1 MSYKSG
7 FIAIIGR
14 PNAGKS
20 TLLNALLNEKV
31 AITTPK
37 PQTTRNNISGI
48 LTREDAQFI
57 FTDTPG
63 IHKPKHELGKT
74 LNRNAYT
81 AIAEAD
87 VNFWVVDATQSF
99 GSGYEFLLEKIKQS
113 HIPCFLILNKI
124 DLLDKEKLIRTLQQ
138 WQERYTF
145 AEIFPVSAL
154 QKDNLNDLLEV
165 TKGYLEEGPKFF
177 PDEMVS
183 DHGEQFQIAEII
195 REKVLYKTNEE
206 VPHSVAVVI
215 ERKEETATAVFLQAL
230 IVVERTSQKAILIG
244 KQAAMIR
251 NIRLA
256 AQKELK
262 EKFHKK
268 VELELYVRVEKNW
281 RNRSNKLQQ
290 FGYLE
295 LEDTHEG

>member
-7 FIAIIGR
+7 FISIIGR

-20 TLLNALLNEKV
+20 TLLNALLNEKI

-57 FTDTPG
+57 FIDTPG
-63 IHKPKHELGKT
+63 IHKPKHELGRT
-74 LNRNAYT
+74 LNKNAYT

-87 VNFWVVDATQSF
+87 VNFWMVDATQPF
-99 GSGYEFLLEKIKQS
+99 GGGDEFILEKMKQA
-113 HIPCFLILNKI
+113 HIPVFLILNKI
-124 DLLDKEKLIRTLQQ
+124 DLLEKEKLISCLRK
-138 WQERYTF
+138 WQDRMTF
-145 AEIFPVSAL
+145 AEIFPISAL
-154 QKDNLNDLLEV
+154 KKENIDQLLEV
-165 TKGYLEEGPKFF
+165 TKSYLQEGPKYF
-177 PDEMVS
+177 PDDMTS

-215 ERKEETATAVFLQAL
+215 EKREESETKIDIQAL
-230 IVVERTSQKAILIG
+230 VVVERPSQKSILIG

-251 NIRLA
+251 AIRLA

-281 RNRSNKLQQ
+281 RNRASKLQQ
-290 FGYLE
+290 LGYME
-295 LEDTHEG
+295 LEAGNE

>member
-1 MSYKSG
+1 MYRSG
-7 FIAIIGR
+7 FISIIGR

-20 TLLNALLNEKV
+20 TLLNVIVNQKV
-31 AITTPK
+31 AITSNK

-57 FTDTPG
+57 FIDTPG

-74 LNRNAYT
+74 LNKNAYT

-87 VNFWVVDATQSF
+87 VNFWMVDATQNF
-99 GSGYEFLLEKIKQS
+99 GPGDEFILEKIKTS

-124 DLLDKEKLIRTLQQ
+124 DLLGKEKLIKVLQE
-138 WQERYTF
+138 WKERYAF
-145 AEIFPVSAL
+145 AEIFPISAL
-154 QKDNLNDLLEV
+154 KKDNIDQLLEV
-165 TKGYLEEGPKFF
+165 TKGYLNEGPQYF
-177 PDEMVS
+177 PDDMIS

-195 REKVLYKTNEE
+195 REKVLYKTEEE

-215 ERKEETATAVFLQAL
+215 EKKEETDTKIFIQAL
-230 IVVERTSQKAILIG
+230 IVVERTSQKSILIG
-244 KQAAMIR
+244 KQAEMIR
-251 NIRLA
+251 KIRLA

-262 EKFHKK
+262 EKFQKR

-281 RNRSNKLQQ
+281 RNRSSKLQQ
-290 FGYLE
+290 LGYLE
-295 LEDTHEG
+295 LEEDE

>member
-1 MSYKSG
+1 MYRSG
-7 FIAIIGR
+7 FISIIGR

-20 TLLNALLNEKV
+20 TLLNAIVNQKV
-31 AITTPK
+31 AITSNK

-57 FTDTPG
+57 FIDTPG

-74 LNRNAYT
+74 LNKNAYT

-87 VNFWVVDATQSF
+87 VNFWMVDATQSF
-99 GSGYEFLLEKIKQS
+99 GPGDEFILEKIKTS

-124 DLLDKEKLIRTLQQ
+124 DLLGKEKLIKVLQE
-138 WQERYTF
+138 WKERYAF
-145 AEIFPVSAL
+145 AEIFPISAL
-154 QKDNLNDLLEV
+154 KKDNIDQLLEV
-165 TKGYLEEGPKFF
+165 TKGYLNEGPQYF
-177 PDEMVS
+177 PDDMIS

-195 REKVLYKTNEE
+195 REKVLYKTEEE

-215 ERKEETATAVFLQAL
+215 EKKEETDTKIFIQAL
-230 IVVERTSQKAILIG
+230 IVVERTSQKSILIG
-244 KQAAMIR
+244 KQAEMIR
-251 NIRLA
+251 KIRLA

-262 EKFHKK
+262 EKFQKR

-281 RNRSNKLQQ
+281 RNRSSKFQQ
-290 FGYLE
+290 LGYLE
-295 LEDTHEG
+295 LEEDE

>member
-7 FIAIIGR
+7 FISIIGR

-20 TLLNALLNEKV
+20 TLLNALLNEKI

-57 FTDTPG
+57 FIDTPG
-63 IHKPKHELGKT
+63 IHKPKHELGRT
-74 LNRNAYT
+74 LNKNAYT

-87 VNFWVVDATQSF
+87 VNFWMVDATQPF
-99 GSGYEFLLEKIKQS
+99 GGGDEFILEKMKQA
-113 HIPCFLILNKI
+113 HIPVFLILNKI
-124 DLLDKEKLIRTLQQ
+124 DLLEKEKLISCLRK
-138 WQERYTF
+138 WQDRMTF
-145 AEIFPVSAL
+145 AEIFPISAL
-154 QKDNLNDLLEV
+154 KKENIEQLLEV
-165 TKGYLEEGPKFF
+165 TKSYLQEGPKYF
-177 PDEMVS
+177 PDDMTS

-215 ERKEETATAVFLQAL
+215 EKREESETKMDIQAL
-230 IVVERTSQKAILIG
+230 VVVERPSQKSILIG

-251 NIRLA
+251 AIRLA

-281 RNRSNKLQQ
+281 RNRASKLQQ
-290 FGYLE
+290 LGYME
-295 LEDTHEG
+295 LEAGNE

>member
-1 MSYKSG
+1 MNYKSG

-20 TLLNALLNEKV
+20 TLLNALLNEKI

-63 IHKPKHELGKT
+63 IHKPKRELGKT

-99 GSGYEFLLEKIKQS
+99 GSGDEFLLEKIKQS

-138 WQERYTF
+138 WQERHTF

-251 NIRLA
+251 SIRLA
-256 AQKELK
+256 AQKEL
-262 EKFHKK
+262 
-268 VELELYVRVEKNW
+268 
-281 RNRSNKLQQ
+281 
-290 FGYLE
+290 
-295 LEDTHEG
+295 

>member
-7 FIAIIGR
+7 FISIIGR

-20 TLLNALLNEKV
+20 TLLNALLNEKI

-48 LTREDAQFI
+48 LTRDDAQFI
-57 FTDTPG
+57 FIDTPG
-63 IHKPKHELGKT
+63 IHKPKHELGRT
-74 LNRNAYT
+74 LNKNAYT

-87 VNFWVVDATQSF
+87 VNFWMVDATQPF
-99 GSGYEFLLEKIKQS
+99 GSGDEFILEKMKQS
-113 HIPCFLILNKI
+113 HIPVFLLLNKI
-124 DLLDKEKLIRTLQQ
+124 DLLEKEKLITCLKK
-138 WQERYTF
+138 WQDRMNF
-145 AEIFPVSAL
+145 AEIFPISAL
-154 QKDNLNDLLEV
+154 KKENIEQLLEI
-165 TKGYLEEGPKFF
+165 TKKYLNEGPKYF
-177 PDEMVS
+177 PDDMTS

-206 VPHSVAVVI
+206 VPHSVAVVV
-215 ERKEETATAVFLQAL
+215 EKREETDTKMDIQAMV
-230 IVVERTSQKAILIG
+230 VVERPSQKSILIG

-251 NIRLA
+251 SIRLA

-281 RNRSNKLQQ
+281 RNRASKLQQ
-290 FGYLE
+290 LGYSE
-295 LEDTHEG
+295 LSEGNE

>member
-1 MSYKSG
+1 MTYKSG

-20 TLLNALLNEKV
+20 TLLNAILKQKI

-37 PQTTRNNISGI
+37 AQTTRNNIAGI

-63 IHKPKHELGKT
+63 IHKPKHELGRS

-87 VNFWVVDATQSF
+87 INFWVVDATQSF
-99 GSGYEFLLEKIKQS
+99 GGGDEFLLEKIKQS
-113 HIPCFLILNKI
+113 HIPCFLLLNKI
-124 DLLDKEKLIRTLQQ
+124 DLLKKEEVLKTLEE
-138 WQERYTF
+138 WKERYDF
-145 AEIFPVSAL
+145 AEIFPISAL
-154 QKDNLNDLLEV
+154 ERDNVEHLLEV
-165 TKGYLEEGPKFF
+165 VKEYLEEGVKYF

-195 REKVLYKTNEE
+195 REKVLLKINEE

-215 ERKEETATAVFLQAL
+215 ERKEETDTRMDLQAM
-230 IVVERTSQKAILIG
+230 IVVERPSQKSILIG
-244 KQAAMIR
+244 KQASMIR
-251 NIRLA
+251 SIRLS

-281 RNRSNKLQQ
+281 RNRANKLQQ
-290 FGYLE
+290 LGYLE
-295 LEDTHEG
+295 LDDKQ

>member
-1 MSYKSG
+1 MYRSG
-7 FIAIIGR
+7 FISIIGR

-20 TLLNALLNEKV
+20 TLLNVIVNQKV
-31 AITTPK
+31 AITSNK

-57 FTDTPG
+57 FIDTPG

-74 LNRNAYT
+74 LNKNAYT

-87 VNFWVVDATQSF
+87 VNFWMVDATQNF
-99 GSGYEFLLEKIKQS
+99 GPGDEFILEKIKTS

-124 DLLDKEKLIRTLQQ
+124 DLLGKEKLIKVLQE
-138 WQERYTF
+138 WKERYAF
-145 AEIFPVSAL
+145 AEIFPISAL
-154 QKDNLNDLLEV
+154 KKDNIDQLLEV
-165 TKGYLEEGPKFF
+165 TKGYLNEGPQYF
-177 PDEMVS
+177 PDDMIS

-195 REKVLYKTNEE
+195 REKVLYKTEEE

-215 ERKEETATAVFLQAL
+215 EKKEETDTKIFIQAL
-230 IVVERTSQKAILIG
+230 IVVERTSQKSILIG
-244 KQAAMIR
+244 KQAEMIR
-251 NIRLA
+251 KIRLA

-262 EKFHKK
+262 EKFQKR

-281 RNRSNKLQQ
+281 RDRSSKLQQ
-290 FGYLE
+290 LGYLE
-295 LEDTHEG
+295 LEEDE

>member
-1 MSYKSG
+1 MTYKSG

-20 TLLNALLNEKV
+20 TLLNAILKQKI

-37 PQTTRNNISGI
+37 AQTTRNNIAGI

-63 IHKPKHELGKT
+63 IHKPKHELGRS

-87 VNFWVVDATQSF
+87 INFWVVDATQSF
-99 GSGYEFLLEKIKQS
+99 GGGDEYLLEKIKQS
-113 HIPCFLILNKI
+113 HIPCFLLLNKI
-124 DLLDKEKLIRTLQQ
+124 DLLKKEEVLKTLEE
-138 WQERYTF
+138 WKERYDF
-145 AEIFPVSAL
+145 AEIFPISAL
-154 QKDNLNDLLEV
+154 ERDNVEHLLEV
-165 TKGYLEEGPKFF
+165 VKEYLEEGVKYF

-195 REKVLYKTNEE
+195 REKVLLKTNEE

-215 ERKEETATAVFLQAL
+215 ERKEETDTRMDLQAM
-230 IVVERTSQKAILIG
+230 IVVERPSQKSILIG
-244 KQAAMIR
+244 KQASMIR
-251 NIRLA
+251 SIRLS

-281 RNRSNKLQQ
+281 RNRANKLQQ
-290 FGYLE
+290 LGYLE
-295 LEDTHEG
+295 LDDKQ

>member
-1 MSYKSG
+1 MTYKSG

-20 TLLNALLNEKV
+20 TLLNAILKQKI

-37 PQTTRNNISGI
+37 AQTTRNNIAGI

-63 IHKPKHELGKT
+63 IHKPKHELGRS

-87 VNFWVVDATQSF
+87 INFWVVDATQSF
-99 GSGYEFLLEKIKQS
+99 GGGDEFLLEKIKQS
-113 HIPCFLILNKI
+113 HIPCFLLLNKI
-124 DLLDKEKLIRTLQQ
+124 DLLKKEEVLKTLEE
-138 WQERYTF
+138 WKERYDF
-145 AEIFPVSAL
+145 AEIFPISAL
-154 QKDNLNDLLEV
+154 ERDNVEHLLEV
-165 TKGYLEEGPKFF
+165 VKEYLEEGVKYF

-183 DHGEQFQIAEII
+183 NHGEQFQIAEII
-195 REKVLYKTNEE
+195 REKVLLKTNEE

-215 ERKEETATAVFLQAL
+215 ERKEETDTRMDLQAM
-230 IVVERTSQKAILIG
+230 IVVERPSQKSILIG
-244 KQAAMIR
+244 KQASMIR
-251 NIRLA
+251 SIRLS

-281 RNRSNKLQQ
+281 RNRANKLQQ
-290 FGYLE
+290 LGYLE
-295 LEDTHEG
+295 LDDKQ

>member
-7 FIAIIGR
+7 FISIIGR

-20 TLLNALLNEKV
+20 TLLNALLNEKI
-31 AITTPK
+31 AISTPK

-48 LTREDAQFI
+48 LTRDDAQFI
-57 FTDTPG
+57 FIDTPG
-63 IHKPKHELGKT
+63 IHKPKHELGRT
-74 LNRNAYT
+74 LNKNAYT

-87 VNFWVVDATQSF
+87 VNFWMVDATQPF
-99 GSGYEFLLEKIKQS
+99 GSGDEFILEKMKQS
-113 HIPCFLILNKI
+113 HIPVFLLLNKI
-124 DLLDKEKLIRTLQQ
+124 DLLEKEKLITCLKK
-138 WQERYTF
+138 WQDRMNF
-145 AEIFPVSAL
+145 AEIFPISAL
-154 QKDNLNDLLEV
+154 KKENIEQLLEI
-165 TKGYLEEGPKFF
+165 TKKYLNEGPKYF
-177 PDEMVS
+177 PDDMTS

-206 VPHSVAVVI
+206 VPHSVAVVV
-215 ERKEETATAVFLQAL
+215 EKREESDTKMDIQAMV
-230 IVVERTSQKAILIG
+230 VVERPSQKSILIG

-251 NIRLA
+251 SIRLA

-281 RNRSNKLQQ
+281 RNRASKLQQ
-290 FGYLE
+290 LGYSE
-295 LEDTHEG
+295 LSEGNE

>member
-20 TLLNALLNEKV
+20 TLLNTLLKEKI

-48 LTREDAQFI
+48 LTREDAQFV

-63 IHKPKHELGKT
+63 IHKPKHELGRT

-87 VNFWVVDATQSF
+87 VNFWVVDATQPY
-99 GSGYEFLLEKIKQS
+99 GGGDEFLLEKVKQS

-124 DLLDKEKLIRTLQQ
+124 DLLDKEKMMKMLQE
-138 WQERYTF
+138 WETRYTF
-145 AEIFPVSAL
+145 AEIFPISAL
-154 QKDNLNDLLEV
+154 RKDNVDQLLET
-165 TKGYLEEGPKFF
+165 TKSYMEEGPKYF
-177 PDEMVS
+177 PDDMKS
-183 DHGEQFQIAEII
+183 DHGEQFQMAEII
-195 REKVLYKTNEE
+195 REKVLFKTNEE

-215 ERKEETATAVFLQAL
+215 EKKEEKENSVHIQAL
-230 IVVERTSQKAILIG
+230 IIVERTSQKAILIG
-244 KQAAMIR
+244 KQATMIR

-256 AQKELK
+256 AQKDLK

-281 RNRSNKLQQ
+281 RNRSSKIQQ
-290 FGYLE
+290 FGYME
-295 LEDTHEG
+295 LEDKHE